1 MSTSSAPPWRP
12 WGGQSNTNVV
22 LGNVEVMIDNL
33 RWSLV
38 GPTI

>member
-1 MSTSSAPPWRP
+1 MSTSSAPPLRQ
-12 WGGQSNTNVV
+12 WGGQSSTNVV